1 MPFCEESV
9 NELPESSKDF
19 KSIVFLR
26 EKRHLLKQASTPS
39 QGQHYHPP
47 QGAQDGQPTCLLWD
61 SAKIPSESGL
71 DVTKVKPAKG
81 SSWVCCFCHRGVP
94 HPSFVTS
101 SLISVEEHPPHTHTH
116 LSITWARQTVKA
128 LSPPLS
134 PWSPMRDKPVTK
146 IDQSD
151 TLLEI
156 CNLRTRTQRWK
167 IIELR
172 CELFGGHH
180 FEEEVQ
186 Q

>member
-9 NELPESSKDF
+9 NELPESSQDF

-26 EKRHLLKQASTPS
+26 EKRHLLKQTSTPS

-81 SSWVCCFCHRGVP
+81 SSWVRCFCHCSVP

-101 SLISVEEHPPHTHTH
+101 SLFSFEEHPPHTHTPFNYM
-116 LSITWARQTVKA
+116 SQQTVKA

-134 PWSPMRDKPVTK
+134 PWSPMRDEPATK

-156 CNLRTRTQRWK
+156 CNLRARTQRRK

-180 FEEEVQ
+180 LEEEVQ